1 MHMLMVIGGGLALLG
16 VFCLF
21 GKLWG
26 ADAAGVAIA
35 AKIFIP
41 IWLAVSLVN
50 MWVGV
55 TRAGYTAMQELP
67 ILLVVFAVP
76 AAIAWLAAWQMTRV

>member
-1 MHMLMVIGGGLALLG
+1 MHMIQVIAGGVVLLG

-21 GKLWG
+21 GRLWG
-26 ADAAGVAIA
+26 ADTAGVVMA

-41 IWLAVSLVN
+41 AWLVVALVN

-55 TRAGYTAMQELP
+55 THAGFTVMQELP
-67 ILLVVFAVP
+67 ILLIVFAVP
-76 AAIAWLAAWQMTRV
+76 ALFALAVIWQITRS

>member
-1 MHMLMVIGGGLALLG
+1 MHMIQVIAGGIVLLG

-26 ADAAGVAIA
+26 ADSASIALA

-41 IWLAVSLVN
+41 AWLVIAMVN
-50 MWVGV
+50 LWVGV
-55 TRAGYTAMQELP
+55 TRAGYTVMQELP
-67 ILLVVFAVP
+67 ILLIVFAVP
-76 AAIAWLAAWQMTRV
+76 AVLALIVAWQLSRN